1 MFKKGDKVIPNP
13 EFADRMPSGVLGRVF
28 TVEKVN
34 PKNLKCSADDGGRG
48 INFPASILKAYDPNV
63 PLANQ
68 IGRPFRAL
76 EFFSEGEIVS
86 LKSAWRDWS
95 VDTPLVVIKQT
106 DLKVNVVPVGG
117 TSNGVYLSIPSSGLV
132 KRDKMWLAERLLEED
147 AS

>member
-13 EFADRMPSGVLGRVF
+13 EFAERMPAGVLGRVF

-48 INFPASILKAYDPNV
+48 INFPAEILKAYDPNV
-63 PLANQ
+63 PLSEQ
-68 IGRPFRAL
+68 IGRPVR
-76 EFFSEGEIVS
+76 EFVFFGEGEIVS

-117 TSNGVYLSIPSSGLV
+117 TPNGVYLRIPATGLV